1 MTTKRQSIHELAANV
16 RRAIAG
22 DLDAAE
28 RYDRLGRPEDAAAS
42 RASAAR
48 WESDLRRRL
57 SGSARPA

>member
-1 MTTKRQSIHELAANV
+1 MEKRESIHQFAVRV

-48 WESDLRRRL
+48 WESDLSRRMR
-57 SGSARPA
+57 GSARPS